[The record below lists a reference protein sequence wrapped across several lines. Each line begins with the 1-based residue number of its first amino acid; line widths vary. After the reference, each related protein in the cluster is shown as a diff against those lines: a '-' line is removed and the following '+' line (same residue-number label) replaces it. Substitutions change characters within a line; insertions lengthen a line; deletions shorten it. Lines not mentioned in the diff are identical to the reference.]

1 MKYVGFQPFGDLCL
15 IVKTPAG
22 RFVKLLKIT
31 RRKQPFYMIRSLNHR
46 WLQVMGSMTHG
57 EKANVLA
64 NFLDRSGRLVRCS
77 PAPGR
82 IAAAAPG
89 SAALMQLIEIR

>member
-1 MKYVGFQPFGDLCL
+1 
-15 IVKTPAG
+15 
-22 RFVKLLKIT
+22 
-31 RRKQPFYMIRSLNHR
+31 MIRSLNHR

-82 IAAAAPG
+82 TAAAAPG